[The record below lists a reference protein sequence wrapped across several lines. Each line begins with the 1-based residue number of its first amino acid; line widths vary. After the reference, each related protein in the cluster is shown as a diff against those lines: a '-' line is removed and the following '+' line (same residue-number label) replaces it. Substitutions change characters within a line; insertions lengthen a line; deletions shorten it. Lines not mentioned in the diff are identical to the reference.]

1 METNLYTIK
10 KFAEIVGVK
19 PQGIYKQATNKNSR
33 LYSYVVQ
40 IKGKRFIK
48 EEALKDIYQIEP
60 PEKTND
66 ETNSTEKI
74 NQFNQNNQL
83 NQPIQPENSND
94 ETDQPNR
101 PAPNPYEE
109 VITILRQELEEK
121 RQEVKEKDRI
131 IEEMR
136 VSAEKE
142 REHLRILLDQEQ
154 HLHAQTKLR
163 LKEYEEE
170 TRQDVEEEQPREE
183 RDTSQEQKKRG
194 WLYNL
199 FRGISN

>member
-1 METNLYTIK
+1 MNELLSITE
-10 KFAEIVGVK
+10 FAEIVNIK
-19 PQGIYKQATNKNSR
+19 PQGVYKQATNKNSR
-33 LYSYVVQ
+33 LFPYVVQ
-40 IKGKRFIK
+40 QKGKRYIK
-48 EEALKDIYQIEP
+48 KQALKDIYQIEQ
-60 PEKTND
+60 PEKSND
-66 ETNSTEKI
+66 ETKPTNQI
-74 NQFNQNNQL
+74 NQPTQT
-83 NQPIQPENSND
+83 NQPEKSND
-94 ETDQPNR
+94 ETDQPRR

-170 TRQDVEEEQPREE
+170 PQQDIKEEQPKEE
-183 RDTSQEQKKRG
+183 IDTSQEQKKKRG

-199 FRGISN
+199 LRGDR